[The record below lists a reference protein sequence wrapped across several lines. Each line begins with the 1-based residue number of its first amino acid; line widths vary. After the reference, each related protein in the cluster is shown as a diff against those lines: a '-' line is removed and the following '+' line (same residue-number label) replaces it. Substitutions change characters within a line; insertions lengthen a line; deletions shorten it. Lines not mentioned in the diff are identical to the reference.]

1 MNRFYSKY
9 RDKLKNQKPAD
20 FNEEDWKK
28 LEAKLDAPS
37 QSKNKHWPLFW
48 PLFFI
53 IPLLAAWSFYNLNG
67 LDPLKH
73 SSFNIP
79 VSSSKSETKT
89 VTIHDTIYI
98 KEQIDVPRIVYLKKI
113 IQNPRETKN
122 PILSSD
128 SPNSELISDQVNYAS
143 NFDSP
148 RKSIENNLENSAT
161 PSQAFKTEEAN
172 KIEDLLNGISYEFE
186 MLCRANGELIN
197 KKAEKED

>member
-9 RDKLKNQKPAD
+9 RDKLKNQKLAD

-53 IPLLAAWSFYNLNG
+53 IPILAAWSFYNLNG

-73 SSFNIP
+73 SSLNIP

-98 KEQIDVPRIVYLKKI
+98 KE
-113 IQNPRETKN
+113 
-122 PILSSD
+122 
-128 SPNSELISDQVNYAS
+128 
-143 NFDSP
+143 
-148 RKSIENNLENSAT
+148 
-161 PSQAFKTEEAN
+161 
-172 KIEDLLNGISYEFE
+172 
-186 MLCRANGELIN
+186 
-197 KKAEKED
+197 